1 VSEQALLSFIHSEDE
16 TLLWRVDGPDDPI
29 PIDASDHQAAKPGS
43 YQSLNFPHGYDR
55 MWLAVDGLCAL
66 GLAHAHWQSRQSFSL
81 WVADGDPRH
90 RFAKFDG
97 VVTDAYDGGP
107 HLAVTVTGGRRVHLW
122 NFDRAG
128 GPQELVNDEA
138 ADVTKAWFSAE
149 GGRVFV
155 ATMRGKLWVTRTDSV
170 QRPLLLEGHS
180 APVRSAVVAPDGR
193 WMLTTGEDKVGIRWS
208 LEGAGRLVARRDL
221 GQCYLDLVLSP
232 DASRVAGWIESNQWQ
247 RGLPDV
253 GVWNTSL
260 DSSPL
265 LVRPGATES
274 DDSRASQ
281 SKAFDDS
288 GDRLILRKGGT
299 TQTWPITWRSLQ
311 DRLWELEP
319 TNPSLD
325 ERQALLGYL
334 PVVRE
339 YPKE

>member
-1 VSEQALLSFIHSEDE
+1 LPHS
-16 TLLWRVDGPDDPI
+16 
-29 PIDASDHQAAKPGS
+29 S
-43 YQSLNFPHGYDR
+43 
-55 MWLAVDGLCAL
+55 L
-66 GLAHAHWQSRQSFSL
+66 GLALAPWQSRQSTSL
-81 WVADGDPRH
+81 WVADGDPRR
-90 RFAKFDG
+90 RFVEFDG
-97 VVTDAYDGGP
+97 VVTDVYDGGP
-107 HLAVTVTGGRRVHLW
+107 RLAVTVTGGRRVHLW

-128 GPQELVNDEA
+128 EPQELVNDEA
-138 ADVTKAWFSAE
+138 ADVTNAWFSAE

-155 ATMRGKLWVTRTDSV
+155 ATKRGKLWVTRTDSS

-180 APVRSAVVAPDGR
+180 SPVRSAVVAPDGR
-193 WMLTTGEDKVGIRWS
+193 WMLTAGEDKAGIRWS

-221 GQCYLDLVLSP
+221 GRCYVDLVLSP
-232 DASRVAGWIESNQWQ
+232 DASRVAGWIESNQW
-247 RGLPDV
+247 RPGLPDV

-265 LVRPGATES
+265 LVRPVAMKSERS
-274 DDSRASQ
+274 LDSQ
-281 SKAFDDS
+281 DLAFDDR
-288 GDRLILRKGGT
+288 GDRLLLRKGGT

-325 ERQALLGYL
+325 ERQALLGYF